1 MNWTELTCNT
11 LTQLH
16 VAFIGRARR
25 RHDLIGCSETTWPGR
40 DGFVLGGASSGR
52 KKYKPKTVVSR
63 RMRTGAVHT
72 GVHELPFSWYAVND
86 PLLWPYTAAA
96 IATFHCQFT
105 TALLCCDHCKSSF
118 VHREPVNRIFVPL
131 VERKCAAE
139 LAMCNTEFKSN
150 TWDFNEMR
158 NYRPSVRTVIFTWLI
173 PLKFEHHEK

>member
-1 MNWTELTCNT
+1 MNWTELTCNK

-16 VAFIGRARR
+16 AAFIGRARR

-40 DGFVLGGASSGR
+40 DGLVLGWSEFWTQEIE
-52 KKYKPKTVVSR
+52 PKTVVSR

-96 IATFHCQFT
+96 IASFHCQFT

-158 NYRPSVRTVIFTWLI
+158 NYRPSLRTVIFTWLI